1 MRIWFGALLVLA
13 CVIFCGSTARAAI
26 NIAREGKTT
35 YVIVIGDDAND
46 VAKYAAGQLQDYLKQ
61 VTAAQ
66 LSIVTESAIAGGDA
80 PKIIV
85 GDTKLTR
92 RLLPQFDENALGSD
106 GIVIKS
112 VGDNIILTGGRSR
125 GVLYAVNTFLEDNV

>member
-13 CVIFCGSTARAAI
+13 CGIFCGSTARAAI
-26 NIAREGKTT
+26 DIAREGKSA

-61 VTAAQ
+61 VTSAE
-66 LSIVTESAIAGGDA
+66 LPIVSESAIAGGDA

-92 RLLPQFDENALGSD
+92 RLLPQLDEKSLGSD
-106 GIVIKS
+106 GIV
-112 VGDNIILTGGRSR
+112 
-125 GVLYAVNTFLEDNV
+125 